1 MPEWT
6 FEERYGR
13 LFRSHGVGTYPNAL
27 GEFQA
32 RLGLSG
38 DECWL
43 IVRLFSYRWTDR
55 APYPSERRLAKHM
68 GIARSTVQR
77 IVRGLEAKGLIEVE
91 RRTASS
97 GAKITSLYR
106 LEPLLRR
113 LEELV
118 DEESRSVA
126 IAQRIPRFGIVSTL
140 SRSALPSVAE
150 QQILPLEEGGGPP
163 AGHPR
168 PTCGPPPAHM
178 RATPGP
184 PVLPHGK
191 DSWEEE
197 EREEESW
204 QRAQANTSDR
214 PYLAIAGDVVFRLGC
229 LSKTASVERG
239 LSQRAHAV
247 GASPEQVRSAAI
259 RAVSEQR
266 REEGLDGF
274 WHTFARIL
282 SEQIARPEGPKRK
295 AKASAEA

>member
-1 MPEWT
+1 M
-6 FEERYGR
+6 
-13 LFRSHGVGTYPNAL
+13 RSHGRWPLRREFPVSASSAL
-27 GEFQA
+27 S
-32 RLGLSG
+32 LGL
-38 DECWL
+38 
-43 IVRLFSYRWTDR
+43 
-55 APYPSERRLAKHM
+55 PS
-68 GIARSTVQR
+68 
-77 IVRGLEAKGLIEVE
+77 
-91 RRTASS
+91 
-97 GAKITSLYR
+97 
-106 LEPLLRR
+106 PP
-113 LEELV
+113 
-118 DEESRSVA
+118 SRSSRYCRSKRGVA
-126 IAQRIPRFGIVSTL
+126 RR
-140 SRSALPSVAE
+140 
-150 QQILPLEEGGGPP
+150 
-163 AGHPR
+163 
-168 PTCGPPPAHM
+168 

>member
-168 PTCGPPPAHM
+168 PTCGPPPARRCYLM
-178 RATPGP
+178 EKI
-184 PVLPHGK
+184 HGK
-191 DSWEEE
+191 
-197 EREEESW
+197 
-204 QRAQANTSDR
+204 
-214 PYLAIAGDVVFRLGC
+214 
-229 LSKTASVERG
+229 
-239 LSQRAHAV
+239 
-247 GASPEQVRSAAI
+247 
-259 RAVSEQR
+259 
-266 REEGLDGF
+266 
-274 WHTFARIL
+274 
-282 SEQIARPEGPKRK
+282 KRK
-295 AKASAEA
+295 EKKSHGKGHRQTHQTVRISRSPATWSFGWAACRKPRASSAV